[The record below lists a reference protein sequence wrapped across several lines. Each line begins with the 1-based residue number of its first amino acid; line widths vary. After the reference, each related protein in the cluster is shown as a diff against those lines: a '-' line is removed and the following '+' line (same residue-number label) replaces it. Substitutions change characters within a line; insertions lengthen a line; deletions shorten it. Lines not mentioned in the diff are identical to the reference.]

1 MLSNE
6 VPMKRAI
13 LPALFLGLLL
23 SVPAV
28 PQDGGDGELK
38 LEIQGLQEQL
48 DKQGKALKELQ
59 TYVSNQKGQ
68 AAALVKAL
76 KKAEKKGF
84 TYPAPHNDARKALLS
99 GLQKFAAVAAGG
111 NPQSEK
117 E

>member
-28 PQDGGDGELK
+28 PQDGGDGLN

-48 DKQGKALKELQ
+48 DKQGKALEELQ